1 MDNEQYVVTTEEVT
15 AYLAKCEQLHEEFH
29 EALPEVESLQEILE
43 LNWNLAAGLLN
54 AIEELKTGPGTK
66 H

>member
-15 AYLAKCEQLHEEFH
+15 TYLAKCEQLHEEFH